1 MTCAFNGSPPNREF
15 TKTNTLTDN
24 NDDDDD
30 NSNNVE
36 EDGPPMGHPCPPTRE
51 RDERVAGDEGT
62 HGGEV
67 QSYKYK
73 SDCLYRQNLKI
84 SDLRLDRMG
93 DGYGTVCTDHGPR
106 DRHRLHGRRMQRAS
120 RRASSRAARSIANGR
135 EKGLRS
141 WHFAMGTIG
150 EIWGLGEICIPQGL
164 SLRNHLRYDYM
175 SAAS

>member
-1 MTCAFNGSPPNREF
+1 MLNP
-15 TKTNTLTDN
+15 
-24 NDDDDD
+24 
-30 NSNNVE
+30 
-36 EDGPPMGHPCPPTRE
+36 
-51 RDERVAGDEGT
+51 VAGVLTYDM
-62 HGGEV
+62 
-67 QSYKYK
+67 SR
-73 SDCLYRQNLKI
+73 CLQCFFSSPEAGNRIRDVKI

-106 DRHRLHGRRMQRAS
+106 DRHRLRGRRMQRAS

-175 SAAS
+175 RVRVPRPNLGPLLCMWTRLGHESRESGLSWRGPWCFPRKVLRALCTPP